1 MHLPTYSTA
10 LIAISLSQL
19 LPTVLS
25 TSAPPVF
32 PAPGPSKESAPNPIA
47 SLYPN
52 SVTGTINGTFAV
64 VPIPFEMAR
73 NIIPSQYG
81 ILEAAYKSL
90 LPGLPEGKYP
100 VSFYLCL
107 FLCG

>member
-1 MHLPTYSTA
+1 MT
-10 LIAISLSQL
+10 ISLTL

-32 PAPGPSKESAPNPIA
+32 PAPGPSKESSPNPIA

-52 SVTGTINGTFAV
+52 SVTGTINGTFAA

-81 ILEAAYKSL
+81 ILKAAYKSL
-90 LPGLPEGKYP
+90 LPGFPEGKYP
-100 VSFYLCL
+100 VSFFFVSVFVWIEVDEKRRERC
-107 FLCG
+107 